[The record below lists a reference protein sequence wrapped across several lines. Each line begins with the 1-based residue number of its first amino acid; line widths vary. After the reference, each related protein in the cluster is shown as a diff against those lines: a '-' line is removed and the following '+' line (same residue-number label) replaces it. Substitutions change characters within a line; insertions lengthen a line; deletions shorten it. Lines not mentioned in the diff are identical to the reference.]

1 MEKISS
7 NELKEFDKD
16 IVAILSLERLESY
29 EGDLQKHFENLKL
42 AQRIVKRL
50 SILEIYLRNKLDYCL
65 KRLVG
70 EEWIK
75 SEIALSIIKE
85 RGNISILQ
93 SHQILSSLMLG
104 ELLKLINIY
113 KVEHYMFDLKDMDFR
128 KYHWK
133 NRNFFYIGE
142 RKSRFSNV
150 EKVNTALN
158 LMRTIRNRA
167 FHWENLLKTRT
178 IKGVIFPRIT
188 HSEKNST
195 LGIMPDKILVF
206 LDDLISTIDNEVIG
220 KYQK

>member
-1 MEKISS
+1 MTKISS
-7 NELKEFDKD
+7 DELKEFDKD

-75 SEIALSIIKE
+75 GEIALSIIKE

-104 ELLKLINIY
+104 ELIRLIDIY
-113 KVEHYMFDLKDMDFR
+113 KVKHHMFDLKDMDFR

-133 NRNFFYIGE
+133 NRNFF
-142 RKSRFSNV
+142 
-150 EKVNTALN
+150 
-158 LMRTIRNRA
+158 
-167 FHWENLLKTRT
+167 H
-178 IKGVIFPRIT
+178 
-188 HSEKNST
+188 
-195 LGIMPDKILVF
+195 
-206 LDDLISTIDNEVIG
+206 IG
-220 KYQK
+220 KKKSSL